1 MRGAHECHVM
11 SLRASAKPLTP
22 PRSWETRPRPKSP
35 KDGDKKGMTTDEW
48 IKMHLRRA
56 PERDEEWVRRAL
68 VLQGRA

>member
-1 MRGAHECHVM
+1 M
-11 SLRASAKPLTP
+11 S
-22 PRSWETRPRPKSP
+22 RSTRSISP
-35 KDGDKKGMTTDEW
+35 KDGDKKLMTTDEW